1 VKPVKKSISI
11 RGTIFTMKVLGFG
24 AVLWDEI
31 DNNLNIGGAVF
42 NLAAHLRRLGSE
54 SGFITAIGSDELGRE
69 TLRIMQEQGVDTSF
83 IQVVDTQTCVVKVSL
98 GAAGIP
104 AYSIPNFTS
113 WDMIDVDERTLSGV
127 NEACYDYFCFGTIE
141 QRNIVSRNSLQALLH
156 RCSFG
161 HVFLDLNLRLHYFND
176 AVLRDSLQECDLL
189 KLNHEEAARV
199 AGTFGFNGS
208 YGSLAQ
214 SLHEAFGIDLICITE
229 GERGAFLWSA
239 EGSAYCRGHRVDVV
253 DTVGAGDA
261 FSAGLLHG
269 HHNGLPL
276 SEMGDFAC
284 RLGAL
289 VASKRGAIPRYDG
302 NDIDML
308 E

>member
-1 VKPVKKSISI
+1 
-11 RGTIFTMKVLGFG
+11 MKVLGFG

-31 DNNLNIGGAVF
+31 DDNLNIGGAVF

-69 TLRIMQEQGVDTSF
+69 TLHIMREYGVDTSF

-98 GAAGIP
+98 GAEGIP
-104 AYSIPNFTS
+104 AYSIPDFTS
-113 WDMIDVDERTLSGV
+113 WDMIDVDEKTLSSV
-127 NEACYDYFCFGTIE
+127 NEACYDYFCFGTLE
-141 QRNIVSRNSLQALLH
+141 QRNAVSRNSLQAILH
-156 RCSFG
+156 KCTFG
-161 HVFLDLNLRLHYFND
+161 HVFLDLNLRLHYFNNE
-176 AVLRDSLQECDLL
+176 VLRYSLKECDLL
-189 KLNHEEAARV
+189 KLNDEEAARV

-208 YGSLAQ
+208 YDSLAQ

-229 GERGAFLWSA
+229 GEKGAYLWSA
-239 EGSAYCRGHRVDVV
+239 EGWAYCRGYRVDVV

-269 HHNGLPL
+269 HHNGLSL

-289 VASKRGAIPRYDG
+289 IASRRGAVPQYVC
-302 NDIDML
+302 NDIDAL
-308 E
+308 EAK